1 MLKHVPP
8 IAAAQKLAHVQLGLA
23 KNQHVESSDFEA
35 YLKVFLDGFTEGQI
49 RMIKDLFSGIV
60 PDDFLADGMES

>member
-1 MLKHVPP
+1 
-8 IAAAQKLAHVQLGLA
+8 VQLGLA